1 MNMSILDLF
10 MWQILRGLAW
20 VPAMFLNHP
29 ESLKWSPFDTVDPR
43 NPDDYLGCIKPCKQG
58 YRLYIY
64 IYINYWIILHCRKL
78 TARFFVKL
86 VASRKTS
93 LSFFIPFSNAEVSPR
108 SFREGKYPPV
118 NWISYNFVDRPVF
131 SEKTLPKFFT
141 ASTRPWKVTIWGPPI
156 GSRIIVFLSH
166 HFARANR

>member
-1 MNMSILDLF
+1 MLLSWWRLTF
-10 MWQILRGLAW
+10 VCLRVYRW
-20 VPAMFLNHP
+20 WKKSCTIWDVSNPANR
-29 ESLKWSPFDTVDPR
+29 DI
-43 NPDDYLGCIKPCKQG
+43 G
-58 YRLYIY
+58 YIY